1 MVKKKLLMRFKTD
14 EGKGY
19 NIYLDNPR
27 EDITETEIKAVM
39 DLILGKNI
47 VEVNG
52 MKISK
57 AVEAR
62 IVTTNEIIHDLVV

>member
-1 MVKKKLLMRFKTD
+1 MVKKRLLMRFKTY

-27 EDITETEIKAVM
+27 GNITEEEIKTVM
-39 DLILGKNI
+39 DLIVAKQIIEIGGTKVSN
-47 VEVNG
+47 
-52 MKISK
+52 

-62 IVTTNEIIHDLVV
+62 IVTTDEIIHDLIV